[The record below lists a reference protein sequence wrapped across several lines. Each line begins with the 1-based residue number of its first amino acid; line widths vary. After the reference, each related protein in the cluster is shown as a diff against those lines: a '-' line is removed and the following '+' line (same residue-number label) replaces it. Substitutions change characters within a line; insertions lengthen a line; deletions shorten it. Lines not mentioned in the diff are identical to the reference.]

1 MIYYLPQNT
10 NCTELTKVL
19 AKMNYTYDKSLWEVK
34 DDKYNPMYLPEGFH
48 YQQCYFI
55 NSADVVFNLAQV
67 YVAYR
72 PRTVDPSNDNI
83 YNKTNNFI

>member
-48 YQQCYFI
+48 Y
-55 NSADVVFNLAQV
+55 
-67 YVAYR
+67 
-72 PRTVDPSNDNI
+72 
-83 YNKTNNFI
+83 